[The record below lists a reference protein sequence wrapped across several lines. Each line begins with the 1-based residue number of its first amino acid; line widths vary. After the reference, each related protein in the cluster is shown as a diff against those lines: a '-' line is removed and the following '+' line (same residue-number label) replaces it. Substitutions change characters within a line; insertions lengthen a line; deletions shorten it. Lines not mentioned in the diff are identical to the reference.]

1 MADAN
6 TMNPQTGASDL
17 ASAAQSQLKAVGVD
31 TDVMASRAGEL
42 QRMLKD
48 EITSRPFQSL
58 AIAAF
63 LGFLYGMRR

>member
-6 TMNPQTGASDL
+6 TMNQQSGVSDL
-17 ASAAQSQLKAVGVD
+17 ASAASSQLKAVGVD
-31 TDVMASRAGEL
+31 TDMMASRAGEL